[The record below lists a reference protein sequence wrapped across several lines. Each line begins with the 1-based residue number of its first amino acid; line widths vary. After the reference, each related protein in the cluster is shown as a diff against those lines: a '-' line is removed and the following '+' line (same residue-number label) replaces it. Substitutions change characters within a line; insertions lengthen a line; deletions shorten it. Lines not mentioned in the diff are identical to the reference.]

1 MSAGVYPPKADLR
14 LAVLLLL
21 QPLLRYNKIAFG
33 YGQKA
38 MRKKGF
44 TLIELLVVMAI
55 ISLLMGMLMPAIT
68 RVWQAA
74 YQLVAPYVTS
84 TEPQAYAND
93 VTPSLDKITV
103 TFDQAM
109 KDNSWSWT
117 GGGETYPKTTGQ
129 PSYDPNRTTCSLPV
143 KLEPGKVYWVGINS
157 PIYWNFKSA
166 EHGAPAKRYV
176 ILFATTDLTGTP
188 TTIPDDLLAKAKEI
202 NNRAGN

>member
-1 MSAGVYPPKADLR
+1 
-14 LAVLLLL
+14 
-21 QPLLRYNKIAFG
+21 
-33 YGQKA
+33 

-44 TLIELLVVMAI
+44 TLVELLVVMAI
-55 ISLLMGMLMPAIT
+55 ISMMMGMMMPAIT

-84 TEPQAYAND
+84 TNPQAYAND

-103 TFDQAM
+103 TFDQKM

-143 KLEPGKVYWVGINS
+143 KLEPGKVYWVGING
-157 PIYWNFKSA
+157 PIYYRNFKSA
-166 EHGAPAKRYV
+166 EYGAPAKRYV
-176 ILFATTDLTGTP
+176 ILFATMDLTGKP
-188 TTIPDDLLAKAKEI
+188 TAIPDDLLAKAKKI
-202 NNRAGN
+202 N